1 MTNEAQTT
9 DIVFCL
15 LNELGIPMAGATIG
29 LYADA
34 KCNTLIKTGVS
45 GQDGT
50 IAFDG
55 LMEDQ
60 TYWLKEISAP
70 SGYQLKFTI
79 YEGTEVKP
87 NVTIDNEPITTPD
100 NLETPDDPGTPDNPA
115 TFGNQ
120 GEGGLNGK
128 PSIPQTG
135 DDTPWLAKIVFIL
148 GILSVVM
155 P

>member
-1 MTNEAQTT
+1 M
-9 DIVFCL
+9 
-15 LNELGIPMAGATIG
+15 
-29 LYADA
+29 
-34 KCNTLIKTGVS
+34 
-45 GQDGT
+45 
-50 IAFDG
+50 
-55 LMEDQ
+55 
-60 TYWLKEISAP
+60 
-70 SGYQLKFTI
+70 
-79 YEGTEVKP
+79 
-87 NVTIDNEPITTPD
+87 TIDNEPITTPD

-135 DDTPWLAKIVFIL
+135 DGAPWLAKIVFIL